1 MSVHVSPLD
10 RRVQLGI
17 EHDHTHLHAS
27 SSKTTSGAGVER
39 MIQ

>member
-17 EHDHTHLHAS
+17 EHERTHLHAS
-27 SSKTTSGAGVER
+27 SSKTTSGAGAQR
-39 MIQ
+39 IQ